1 MAMVDHQS
9 DYVDELLTRL
19 DSVVSDLAEL
29 SLTSLPVE
37 QLNRVL
43 LRECELVSQAQG
55 LQMAA
60 IQEAENA
67 AMSVRYGNR
76 ILTTHLAK
84 ETHQPTKA
92 LGSARSIAMWLNDFP
107 LIHEALKAGD
117 ISRSHVMELK
127 GIDNPRVHHLMVRDQ
142 NMLVKAAQEVVWTCL
157 LYTSPS
163 PRDATLSRMPSSA

>member
-1 MAMVDHQS
+1 MSVIDHQS

-19 DSVVSDLAEL
+19 DHVVSDLAEL
-29 SLTSLPVE
+29 SLGSLPVE

-55 LQMAA
+55 LQMAGM
-60 IQEAENA
+60 QEAENA

-84 ETHQPTKA
+84 ETHQPTKV

-107 LIHEALKAGD
+107 LLHEALIAGH

-127 GIDNPRVHHLMVRDQ
+127 SVDSPRVHHLMVRDQ
-142 NMLVKAAQEVVWTCL
+142 QMFCL

-163 PRDATLSRMPSSA
+163 PRDRQKSRMPSSA